1 MPGQASKQYA
11 VKKTESGSTVGEL
24 RSNKLKQ
31 RWDEL
36 YEKQKLTAQFMERLM
51 RHIVLKDD
59 MDDKYSNKWEE
70 TIELLD
76 DIQSS
81 SAS

>member
-51 RHIVLKDD
+51 RHIVVKDD
-59 MDDKYSNKWEE
+59 MDDKLVCKKPMSRFVLYRRV
-70 TIELLD
+70 LL
-76 DIQSS
+76 
-81 SAS
+81 